1 MAIARGK
8 FGIEYFPHPED
19 EESKGAGWLFAAI
32 AVAALAL
39 VAVAVVRRMMA
50 PQEDPPVT
58 QEAVSPTSDVRQPA
72 SAANPTADGG
82 RMTAGKGAPT
92 AAKEK
97 VVVAAPPLPPN
108 VERNRPQ
115 VAQNLLLKL
124 EKAVAA
130 NDVELSVSTIEQ
142 LRALPGEAVA
152 DLDDKLAR
160 QLGAL
165 NLQRLFALRNRQWVK
180 EVEVRRGDSASRLAY
195 ESGSTLSSLMRLNK
209 LKSADHIRIG
219 QKLFVMDHPKFVVV
233 VHRAAKYADL
243 SLKGKFFRR
252 YDIVSPV
259 KAPEGNYET
268 GPRLRAF
275 LSGKGI
281 VFSSADRAELET
293 LLPPKTP
300 VLVSER

>member
-19 EESKGAGWLFAAI
+19 EESRGAGWLVAVIVMAA
-32 AVAALAL
+32 VAL
-39 VAVAVVRRMMA
+39 VAVAVVRRMIA
-50 PQEDPPVT
+50 TPEEPPVT
-58 QEAVSPTSDVRQPA
+58 QDVAETPKEAPPPERPRG
-72 SAANPTADGG
+72 SAALPVDDKTPA
-82 RMTAGKGAPT
+82 
-92 AAKEK
+92 AAKEN
-97 VVVAAPPLPPN
+97 VVVEAPPLPPD

-165 NLQRLFALRNRQWVK
+165 NVRRLFVGRNKQWVK
-180 EVEVRRGDSASRLAY
+180 DVEVRRGDSATRIAY
-195 ESGSTLSSLMRLNK
+195 ESGSTLASLLKLNK

-219 QKLFVMDHPKFVVV
+219 QKLFVMDHPKFVLV

-268 GPRLRAF
+268 GRRLRTF
-275 LSGKGI
+275 LAEKGI
-281 VFSSADRAELET
+281 SFSASDRTELET